1 MNMENKS
8 FGKEQRIRK
17 RSDYQSIYKEGARV
31 HSKSFIVL
39 VNPNCRG
46 RTRLGITAS
55 KKVGNSVA
63 RNRIKRL
70 VREFFRLNRDR
81 LPVSTDI
88 VVIAKKDISLLNYQV
103 VCKELEVMCEKR

>member
-1 MNMENKS
+1 MENKS

-17 RSDYQSIYKEGARV
+17 RSDYQSVYREGTRV
-31 HSKSFIVL
+31 HLKSFIVL
-39 VNPNCRG
+39 MNPNCRG
-46 RTRLGITAS
+46 KTRLGITAS

-70 VREFFRLNRDR
+70 VREFFRLNRER

-88 VVIAKKDISLLNYQV
+88 VVIAKKDISLLNYQA
-103 VCKELEVMCEKR
+103 VCKELEMMCERR